1 MRFTPPGEKPE
12 SSTLI
17 LHFLRKKNVYRLFVG
32 EPEGKKQLRRPRS
45 SWMENIKMDLR
56 ETGWCGVD

>member
-1 MRFTPPGEKPE
+1 MRFTAPGEKPE

-32 EPEGKKQLRRPRS
+32 EPEGKKQLERPGRRCVD
-45 SWMENIKMDLR
+45 NIKMDLR
-56 ETGWCGVD
+56 EKC